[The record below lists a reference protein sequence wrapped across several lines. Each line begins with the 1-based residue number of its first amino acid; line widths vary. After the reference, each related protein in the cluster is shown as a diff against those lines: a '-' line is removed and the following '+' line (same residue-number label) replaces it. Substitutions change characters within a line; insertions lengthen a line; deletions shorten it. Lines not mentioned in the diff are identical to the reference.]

1 MTPDQAIALR
11 AIAKRA
17 MADITSAWASPDI
30 RNKSQRDAE
39 ARKILLS
46 YEKRYGFS
54 VPRIIVEIGIVN
66 GRIKHD

>member
-1 MTPDQAIALR
+1 MTPDHEIALR

-17 MADITSAWASPDI
+17 MADITSAWASPDVQ
-30 RNKSQRDAE
+30 NKSQRDAE

-54 VPRIIVEIGIVN
+54 IPRIIVEIGIVN
-66 GRIKHD
+66 GRIKRD